1 VSNTKSGSSKKVA
14 TWASLFQ
21 TEEEN
26 LSLRSSEIGQYSC
39 TKLLR
44 KMENLESETEDEIS
58 TLAPGS

>member
-1 VSNTKSGSSKKVA
+1 VA

-44 KMENLESETEDEIS
+44 EMENLESETEDEIS